1 MQDMNGLQSAPAWL
15 AIVGFVL
22 LLGAAVA
29 IGVGAAYGLLY
40 LIMLIRGI
48 RRCDECGRRL
58 CVVEVKR
65 DLTLEHKGVFDR

>member
-40 LIMLIRGI
+40 LIMLTRGM
-48 RRCDECGRRL
+48 RRCDECGRRF